1 MRDVLRN
8 FFHAKIISQ
17 KKFMQAKITKNSGKF
32 SFIFFILNISVVLF
46 DIYLNKIN
54 FFHNSGRKNMS
65 HKQHL
70 QFIFINTSTALVS
83 TMIGQNFVDGIFIIG
98 TFILGIVAIDI
109 ALAFDMRDCGV
120 RQVNVLISWCFTIG
134 LMLGILFA
142 HVFVRFSPSGTSV
155 ANWEAFRHAVHW
167 CSYSFLACL
176 GWWRFSHWFFPES

>member
-54 FFHNSGRKNMS
+54 FFNNSGRKNMS
-65 HKQHL
+65 PRQHL
-70 QFIFINTSTALVS
+70 QFILINTSTALVS

-109 ALAFDMRDCGV
+109 ALAFDMRDYSV
-120 RQVNVLISWCFTIG
+120 HQVNVPISWCFTIG

-142 HVFVRFSPSGTSV
+142 YVFVRFSPSGTSV
-155 ANWEAFRHAVHW
+155 A
-167 CSYSFLACL
+167 S
-176 GWWRFSHWFFPES
+176 